1 MKEPAS
7 ILTMMYDFL
16 LYLVPQLSK
25 FPRDHK
31 FMLGDR
37 TQTLAHDI
45 LDDFITAYYAKFSP
59 EKIAALRQANLK
71 LERLRYC
78 IRLSHDL
85 KLFSDE
91 KYGGISLRIQT
102 LGGTLGNWVKEL
114 DVRSG
119 QATPENN
126 SPLEGDVARNVY
138 REKSR

>member
-1 MKEPAS
+1 MKEPAT
-7 ILTMMYDFL
+7 ILSQMYDFL

-37 TQTLAHDI
+37 TQVLAHDI
-45 LDDFITAYYAKFSP
+45 LDDLISAYYTRMSN
-59 EKIAALRQANLK
+59 EKVEALRKANLK

-91 KYGGISLRIQT
+91 
-102 LGGTLGNWVKEL
+102 
-114 DVRSG
+114 
-119 QATPENN
+119 
-126 SPLEGDVARNVY
+126 
-138 REKSR
+138 